1 MKVARG
7 QEKSKTGSSM
17 RSHAKPR
24 EGQALADPRFKG
36 FQAARRSGPLAFPS
50 PWARS
55 AQPPDGQP
63 KYEDNRPPHLTYT
76 GVPVAMEMEARS
88 AGTPVAAYA
97 VFASLLTGGPEAF
110 VSVCKGPGQGCRSLP
125 HGVSELGTP
134 HFPLPLPS
142 PPPFRA
148 VGDPPHPF
156 LNYPHSAYQQNP
168 DWASPLLSILTHCP
182 TPAWATFVSGL
193 RRATAWG
200 VSLCSSQAFCYKAS
214 RIF

>member
-1 MKVARG
+1 MGSLSMKT
-7 QEKSKTGSSM
+7 TG
-17 RSHAKPR
+17 
-24 EGQALADPRFKG
+24 
-36 FQAARRSGPLAFPS
+36 
-50 PWARS
+50 
-55 AQPPDGQP
+55 
-63 KYEDNRPPHLTYT
+63 PPHLTYT

-125 HGVSELGTP
+125 HGVSELGV
-134 HFPLPLPS
+134 LPPSSLLAIPS
-142 PPPFRA
+142 PIQGRGRPSSPSFSLPTFSLSTKSSL
-148 VGDPPHPF
+148 GQPSSLHP
-156 LNYPHSAYQQNP
+156 
-168 DWASPLLSILTHCP
+168 HCP

-193 RRATAWG
+193 RRATAWC